1 MLRVR
6 QPLKR
11 VGIRNSGNRGYTF
24 LSSNKLTNNRI
35 SSADPS
41 TSFDPSRCE
50 IKANLHRPQRST
62 LQWKI
67 VGKGNAKLSE
77 LRHTMT
83 NNKRQM
89 ERVKFEE
96 ENP

>member
-50 IKANLHRPQRST
+50 IKANLHRPQRAP
-62 LQWKI
+62 LQWKKS
-67 VGKGNAKLSE
+67 GKGQCEAVRIEAYNDKQQKANGTCE
-77 LRHTMT
+77 
-83 NNKRQM
+83 
-89 ERVKFEE
+89 V
-96 ENP
+96 